1 MSSHNAVP
9 GSNSSAKTMGV
20 LSLVLGVLSILFALF
35 VPLLGFLLSI
45 AAVVVGFIS
54 RRREVEASGLALGGI
69 ITGFI
74 GFVLSVIGY
83 ILGVV
88 ALNQQLQQG

>member
-1 MSSHNAVP
+1 MSSHSALP
-9 GSNSSAKTMGV
+9 GSNSSTKTMGI

-35 VPLLGFLLSI
+35 VPLIGLLMSI

-54 RRREVEASGLALGGI
+54 RRREVGASGLALGGI

-74 GFVLSVIGY
+74 GFVLSVLGY
-83 ILGVV
+83 ILGIV
-88 ALNQQLQQG
+88 AASQQLQQG